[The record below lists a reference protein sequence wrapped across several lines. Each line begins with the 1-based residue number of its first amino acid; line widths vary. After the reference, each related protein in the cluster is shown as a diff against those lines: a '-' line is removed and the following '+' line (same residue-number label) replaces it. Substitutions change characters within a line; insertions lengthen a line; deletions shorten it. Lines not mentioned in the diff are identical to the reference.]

1 MPSADLAALLSAPMF
16 QPLPLS
22 SIGSYLSSAPW
33 HQIPG
38 TFNYPPF
45 VKERFIYRSGMLSLL
60 PENENKEIVNF
71 LGVKAIFDLRSKGE
85 READPEPELDG
96 AESIWAENGGD
107 EEVEWRTLVKMY
119 FSFLTTH
126 RAIFREIF
134 LHVLRNPNQPF
145 SVHCT
150 DGKDRTAVA
159 ISLLLSLAGAPQ
171 EAITHDYVLTRIGV
185 EPVRDILLAK
195 MTGEGEVDWDS
206 EVMKIVAIH
215 PFEPLSL
222 HISKRY
228 LINDEKLEKS
238 FKGGAEGYVVN
249 ELGFSVEEVEDIRQN
264 LRNDLSALAA
274 GVSNPIATG
283 LSSTLSTL
291 EDVAVGAGSIDFL
304 IATELSLDAVAE
316 TVAWAAG
323 SLKLSTLLVR
333 FYNI

>member
-150 DGKDRTAVA
+150 GTANAMV
-159 ISLLLSLAGAPQ
+159 SFL
-171 EAITHDYVLTRIGV
+171 
-185 EPVRDILLAK
+185 
-195 MTGEGEVDWDS
+195 
-206 EVMKIVAIH
+206 
-215 PFEPLSL
+215 
-222 HISKRY
+222 
-228 LINDEKLEKS
+228 EKLEKS

-264 LRNDLSALAA
+264 LRNDVL
-274 GVSNPIATG
+274 
-283 LSSTLSTL
+283 
-291 EDVAVGAGSIDFL
+291 
-304 IATELSLDAVAE
+304 
-316 TVAWAAG
+316 
-323 SLKLSTLLVR
+323 
-333 FYNI
+333 

>member
-22 SIGSYLSSAPW
+22 SIRSYLSSAPW

-38 TFNYPPF
+38 TFNFRGVSYPPF

-107 EEVEWRTLVKMY
+107 GEVEWRTLVKMY

-145 SVHCT
+145 LVHCT
-150 DGKDRTAVA
+150 AGKDRTAVA
-159 ISLLLSLAGAPQ
+159 ISLLLSLAGVPQ

-206 EVMKIVAIH
+206 EVMKIVAGCEANAMVS
-215 PFEPLSL
+215 FL
-222 HISKRY
+222 
-228 LINDEKLEKS
+228 EKLEKS

-249 ELGFSVEEVEDIRQN
+249 ELGFSIEEVEDIRQN
-264 LRNDLSALAA
+264 LRNDVL
-274 GVSNPIATG
+274 
-283 LSSTLSTL
+283 
-291 EDVAVGAGSIDFL
+291 
-304 IATELSLDAVAE
+304 
-316 TVAWAAG
+316 
-323 SLKLSTLLVR
+323 
-333 FYNI
+333 